1 MLLTK
6 IWMITYLLGLPI
18 FSPAPVYLPLYI
30 EKMYAQEDTYIQ
42 ESPLKRTDLSKGEEI
57 WVAPLDDEGGYLS
70 SLGYIAKGTLDRLP
84 PKPQTK
90 VTITKTLGVYY
101 HGDRKETYYSSNV
114 LYHYRTGEWWAD
126 EEGFYRTNEGH
137 YVVAASDMPQGTVFT
152 CSKGT
157 CIVLDCGC
165 AEKVTD
171 YYVNW

>member
-1 MLLTK
+1 
-6 IWMITYLLGLPI
+6 MITYLLGLPI
-18 FSPAPVYLPLYI
+18 FSPAPVYLPSYI

-84 PKPQTK
+84 PKPPTK
-90 VTITKTLGVYY
+90 GTITKTLGVYY

-114 LYHYRTGEWWAD
+114 LYHYRTGEWWTD